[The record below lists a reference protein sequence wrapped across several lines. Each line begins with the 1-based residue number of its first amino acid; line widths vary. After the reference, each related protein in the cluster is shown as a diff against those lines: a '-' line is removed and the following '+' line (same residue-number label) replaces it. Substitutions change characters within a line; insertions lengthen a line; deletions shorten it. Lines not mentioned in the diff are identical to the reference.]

1 MSSGFCYHIQNVFK
15 QPLRCING
23 SASSFITEKS
33 LKLNYLLLL
42 KMTMSLSPITDNVLF
57 RFDAV
62 VDALVVFLK
71 IGTNGH
77 GLVLNELR
85 LSL

>member
-1 MSSGFCYHIQNVFK
+1 
-15 QPLRCING
+15 
-23 SASSFITEKS
+23 
-33 LKLNYLLLL
+33 
-42 KMTMSLSPITDNVLF
+42 MTMSLSSITDNVLF